1 MRFTISK
8 GRAPAFSSAPGQAG
22 LSTSARRQS
31 PALAF
36 FFHHAGW
43 CWTALTAL
51 GDFDA
56 DLGGHLILW
65 TLGRIL
71 RFPAGTTVLLPPL
84 LQYSI
89 GRIRSGETRYSLTQY
104 CISPPAARGRWPSAI
119 HLFTKL
125 ENLPSLR
132 T

>member
-1 MRFTISK
+1 
-8 GRAPAFSSAPGQAG
+8 AW
-22 LSTSARRQS
+22 TSWTFDLGPQTVTRPS
-31 PALAF
+31 I

-89 GRIRSGETRYSLTQY
+89 GRIRPGETRYSLTQY
-104 CISPPAARGRWPSAI
+104 
-119 HLFTKL
+119 
-125 ENLPSLR
+125 
-132 T
+132 